1 MLKVFLVEDES
12 VVREALRDNIPWQQY
27 GYRFVGEAGDG
38 EMALPL
44 IRKNVP
50 DVLIT
55 DIKMP
60 FMDGLALSHIVKSE
74 YPDMKIIIISGY
86 DDFDYAD
93 YSTDHRDNN
102 FRNYEKKRRKTNK
115 EIIED
120 MLKRWD

>member
-1 MLKVFLVEDES
+1 MRS
-12 VVREALRDNIPWQQY
+12 IMYTQPYTTTQQI
-27 GYRFVGEAGDG
+27 
-38 EMALPL
+38 PL
-44 IRKNVP
+44 IP
-50 DVLIT
+50 LSLD
-55 DIKMP
+55 
-60 FMDGLALSHIVKSE
+60 DGHGDYNRSYERS
-74 YPDMKIIIISGY
+74 D